1 MGRYGPFIAVVDDES
16 AVRSMLGRLLRL
28 ANYQVSAFSSGGE
41 FLASL
46 NDHSPA
52 CAIVDINMPELS
64 GLEVQ
69 SRMRAA
75 HIRVPVVLI
84 TAVQDPAFEQS
95 AADVGAVTLLRK
107 PFSSDELLR
116 AVDVALASDISRR
129 KPT

>member
-1 MGRYGPFIAVVDDES
+1 MPGYGLFIAVVDDES

-28 ANYQVSAFSSGGE
+28 ANFQVSAFASGAD

-46 NDHSPA
+46 NEHSPS

-75 HIRVPVVLI
+75 HIRIPVVLI
-84 TAVQDPAFEQS
+84 TASNDVELDKS
-95 AADVGAVTLLRK
+95 AVEVGAVSVLRK
-107 PFSSDELLR
+107 PFSSDELLK
-116 AVDVALASDISRR
+116 AVGIALESGEIRR
-129 KPT
+129 

>member
-1 MGRYGPFIAVVDDES
+1 MASYGPFIAVVDDES

-28 ANYQVSAFSSGGE
+28 ANYQVSAFASGDE

-46 NDHSPA
+46 NEHSPA
-52 CAIVDINMPELS
+52 CAIIDINMPELS

-84 TAVQDPAFEQS
+84 TASDDFDLDRS
-95 AADVGAVTLLRK
+95 AMEVGATNLLRK
-107 PFSSDELLR
+107 PFSSDELLK
-116 AVDVALASDISRR
+116 AIGIALESGETYR
-129 KPT
+129 